1 MADTSPTVRHRRL
14 AAELRRL
21 RERAELTPARAAAAL
36 GWSRPKL
43 VQIETAKGRLTPA
56 EVERIISAYGSDDA
70 LAPVLLQ
77 LARDIHKRGWWTAF
91 EGVLPESFA
100 ELEDAADSIRA
111 LALEIVPGLLQT
123 VDYARELIRATTEDE
138 NVVEARAAARQHRQ
152 TVLHRQ
158 NAPSL
163 DVLLHEAVLRSQIG
177 DSDIMRTQLAALR
190 TMGRHPNISVRVLRT
205 SGGVR
210 RGIGKGAFT
219 IFGFPEATDFDV
231 VHLETVLGDIYG
243 EDIEQVRRCNVE
255 FEDTAEA
262 CLSVEESA
270 ELITAL
276 IEESQSP

>member
-1 MADTSPTVRHRRL
+1 
-14 AAELRRL
+14 
-21 RERAELTPARAAAAL
+21 
-36 GWSRPKL
+36 
-43 VQIETAKGRLTPA
+43 
-56 EVERIISAYGSDDA
+56 
-70 LAPVLLQ
+70 
-77 LARDIHKRGWWTAF
+77 LARDIHKRGWWAAF

-123 VDYARELIRATTEDE
+123 ADYARELIRATTDDG
-138 NVVEARAAARQHRQ
+138 NVVEARLEARQHRQ

-158 NAPSL
+158 NAPTL
-163 DVLLHEAVLRSQIG
+163 DVLLHEAVLRAEIG
-177 DSDIMRTQLAALR
+177 SVEVMRAQLAALR
-190 TMGRHPNISVRVLRT
+190 TLGHRPNISVRILRT
-205 SGGVR
+205 SVGIR

-219 IFGFPEATDFDV
+219 IFGFPEANDFDV

-270 ELITAL
+270 EMISAL
-276 IEESQSP
+276 IEE